1 MESFSAD
8 RLNNVK
14 EYYFSRK
21 LREVSSLINNG
32 KPIINLGIGN
42 PDLLPPETVVKSL
55 KKCFINPKHSQYQ
68 SYQGIPELRQSISKF
83 YKNHYSVNLD
93 YRNEILPLIG
103 SKEGIFH
110 ISMAFLNPGDKVLVP
125 NPGYPTYKSVSNLIG
140 AETVEYK
147 LEQNNN
153 WQPNINELNNIN
165 LNGVKLMW
173 INYPNMPTGAHFQE
187 DILKELIE
195 WGRKNKILIINDN
208 PYSFILT
215 SSPKSIMSISGS
227 EDACLELNSLSKCFN
242 MAGWRVG
249 MLVGASDKIKSV
261 ISVKTN
267 IDSGMFYGIQKAAI
281 SALEISNSWFE
292 KLNYEYSLRKRLIFK
307 LAKKMSL
314 KYETNTSGLFI
325 WAKIEDS
332 LINSEQFID
341 EMLYN
346 KHLFFAP
353 GNIFGSQGEGYI
365 RISLCVNQN
374 EIKTAISRL
383 N

>member
-68 SYQGIPELRQSISKF
+68 SYQGIPEFRQSISKF

-215 SSPKSIMSISGS
+215 SSPKSIMSIPGS

-314 KYETNTSGLFI
+314 NYETNTSGLFI

>member
-1 MESFSAD
+1 
-8 RLNNVK
+8 
-14 EYYFSRK
+14 
-21 LREVSSLINNG
+21 
-32 KPIINLGIGN
+32 
-42 PDLLPPETVVKSL
+42 
-55 KKCFINPKHSQYQ
+55 
-68 SYQGIPELRQSISKF
+68 
-83 YKNHYSVNLD
+83 
-93 YRNEILPLIG
+93 
-103 SKEGIFH
+103 
-110 ISMAFLNPGDKVLVP
+110 
-125 NPGYPTYKSVSNLIG
+125 
-140 AETVEYK
+140 
-147 LEQNNN
+147 
-153 WQPNINELNNIN
+153 
-165 LNGVKLMW
+165 
-173 INYPNMPTGAHFQE
+173 
-187 DILKELIE
+187 
-195 WGRKNKILIINDN
+195 
-208 PYSFILT
+208 
-215 SSPKSIMSISGS
+215 
-227 EDACLELNSLSKCFN
+227 
-242 MAGWRVG
+242 
-249 MLVGASDKIKSV
+249 
-261 ISVKTN
+261 
-267 IDSGMFYGIQKAAI
+267 MFYGIQKAAI